1 MREKHHYLKFC
12 LIILI
17 SLSAKKK
24 NKKVGMI
31 FFSNFIIGRKSI
43 INREITNFILRVG
56 LVSSE
61 HKKLFLKK
69 KLED

>member
-1 MREKHHYLKFC
+1 
-12 LIILI
+12 
-17 SLSAKKK
+17 
-24 NKKVGMI
+24 MI

-69 KLED
+69 KIGGLTKFRK